1 MSVSPVN
8 PGDIL
13 RLFTDQE
20 RYAQAA
26 KGAYQ
31 VLNTRKFDPNTK
43 SRKNIIILTDGR
55 YHVKALLRNTAAD
68 KFQTSDLQKG
78 DIIQILDGEP
88 HVILEKQKFVFLID
102 DFTVLQRNAKFG
114 EEESVFLDKYLHDQM
129 DRLIPELRGGYA
141 TSTTV
146 AQPSGTNA
154 TTRTTTATT
163 TTTSNQNFQNNVS
176 SSTNLPNSN
185 IDSTSR
191 YYGNNNNNNVSS
203 SSQKSRPIF
212 AIEQLSPYQN
222 VWTIKARVSYK
233 GDIKTWHNQRGEGK
247 LLNVNFLDTSGEI
260 RATAFND
267 NAVKFNEILQE
278 GKVYYVSKARLQPAK
293 PQFTNLSHPYELA
306 MDRDTIIEECSDE
319 SNVPKTH
326 FDFIKLNTIE
336 NHEANSTVDVLG
348 IIQTVNPHFELTSKT
363 GKKFDRRDITIV
375 DDSNYSITVGLWNQL
390 ALDFNLPE
398 GSVVAIKGV
407 RISDFGGKSLTMGFN
422 STLIANPEIP
432 EAYELKGWYDSKGR
446 NSKFTSLRQ
455 EIGSVNSGNAARFIS
470 QRITIA
476 KALADN
482 LGRSEKGD
490 YFSIK
495 AVVSFL
501 KADNFAYPACSNEN
515 CNKKVVQQTDG
526 TWRCERCEVNHPDPQ
541 WRYMLTISVMD
552 ETGQMWL
559 SLFNDQAEQLLG
571 IDAGKLTNL
580 KENDPDSFTKITQNV
595 QMAEYDFRIRAR
607 EDNYNDQSRIRYT
620 VANLHKLNFKA
631 EADYLASELSKAL
644 LN

>member
-1 MSVSPVN
+1 MSASDVKPE
-8 PGDIL
+8 DIL
-13 RLFTDQE
+13 NLFTNQQ
-20 RYAQAA
+20 RYAQ
-26 KGAYQ
+26 GPNGVFQ

-43 SRKNIIILTDGR
+43 SKKNIILITDGK
-55 YHVKALLRNTAAD
+55 YHVKALLRNNAAD
-68 KFQTSDLQKG
+68 KFQTSDLHKG

-88 HVILEKQKFVFLID
+88 HVIIDKKKFVFLVD
-102 DFTVLQRNAKFG
+102 DFTVLQREAPLN
-114 EEESVFLDKYLHDQM
+114 EEESVFLDKYLGDHM
-129 DRLIPELRGGYA
+129 DKVIPELQGN
-141 TSTTV
+141 TSP
-146 AQPSGTNA
+146 AAAPAAAPAA
-154 TTRTTTATT
+154 TTSYNAQSYQQKLTDSN
-163 TTTSNQNFQNNVS
+163 TSASKFS
-176 SSTNLPNSN
+176 GS
-185 IDSTSR
+185 
-191 YYGNNNNNNVSS
+191 G
-203 SSQKSRPIF
+203 SQKSKPIF

-247 LLNVNFLDTSGEI
+247 LFNVNFLDTSGEI

-267 NAVKFNEILQE
+267 YATKFSEILQE

-306 MDRDTIIEECSDE
+306 MDKDTIIEECSDE

-326 FDFIKLNTIE
+326 FDFMKLNTIE
-336 NHEANSTVDVLG
+336 NQEANSTVDVIG
-348 IIQTVNPHFELTSKT
+348 IIQTVNPHFELTSKA

-407 RISDFGGKSLTMGFN
+407 RVSDFGGKSLTMGFS
-422 STLIANPEIP
+422 STLVPNPEIP
-432 EAYELKGWYDSKGR
+432 EAYDLKGWYDTKGHD
-446 NSKFTSLRQ
+446 SKFTSLQ
-455 EIGSVNSGNAARFIS
+455 QDIGTVNSANAAKYIG
-470 QRITIA
+470 QRITLA
-476 KALADN
+476 KAFADN

-490 YFSIK
+490 YFSVK

-501 KADNFAYPACSNEN
+501 KADKFAYPACSNEN
-515 CNKKVVQQTDG
+515 CNKKVIQQGDD
-526 TWRCERCEVNHPDPQ
+526 TWRCEKCETNNAAPQ
-541 WRYMLTISVMD
+541 WRYMLTISAID
-552 ETGQMWL
+552 ETEQVWL

-571 IDAGKLTNL
+571 IDASKLTEL
-580 KENDPDSFTKITQNV
+580 KEHDPEEFSKITQKV

-607 EDNYNDQSRIRYT
+607 EDNYNDESRIRYT

-644 LN
+644 LV